1 MHHCIYSILCLLLL
15 CQLDGAASLSY
26 VRSCRFLN
34 ETWKLFP
41 SYKCSKSVT
50 NLKFP
55 PHPSWRTPLHTHHTL
70 IRSKRTLCPLQP
82 PRTLLN
88 YSGSTGLISLTSAS
102 RVRPRALAA
111 LGFPQASNASA
122 PVTLRSTAAD
132 SRAQR
137 KLDISLYIS
146 PLCAAPLSPSRPGCG
161 GDKVS
166 GRAPAQQ
173 YYLYYS
179 NRRSESPRPGTSRI
193 PNHPSLRS
201 SLIFFAAVCTMV

>member
-1 MHHCIYSILCLLLL
+1 MRKTDKNRLATRDTCIIVYIASFAFFYSVNT
-15 CQLDGAASLSY
+15 QLDGAAFLSY

-34 ETWKLFP
+34 ETWKLSP
-41 SYKCSKSVT
+41 RYKCSKSVT

-146 PLCAAPLSPSRPGCG
+146 IFPIMCCPLVAKPARLW
-161 GDKVS
+161 
-166 GRAPAQQ
+166 GR
-173 YYLYYS
+173 
-179 NRRSESPRPGTSRI
+179 
-193 PNHPSLRS
+193 
-201 SLIFFAAVCTMV
+201 